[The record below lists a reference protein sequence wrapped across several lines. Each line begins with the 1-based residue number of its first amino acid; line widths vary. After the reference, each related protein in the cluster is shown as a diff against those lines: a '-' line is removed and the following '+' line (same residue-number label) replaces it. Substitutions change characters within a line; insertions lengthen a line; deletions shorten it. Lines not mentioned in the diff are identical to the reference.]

1 MRPRRVGL
9 DPQRRGRRA
18 LGPEARLRLL
28 QSGGDFMGVEEI
40 LDLTKRVPPRATD
53 RVPNRDA
60 DRERYQFL
68 PPLRYHDPMVP
79 QADHQPAQDLEL
91 KRSTAAEQLLRRL
104 VPHMRFASLTG
115 TGIRLS

>member
-1 MRPRRVGL
+1 
-9 DPQRRGRRA
+9 
-18 LGPEARLRLL
+18 
-28 QSGGDFMGVEEI
+28 MGVEI
-40 LDLTKRVPPRATD
+40 LDLTKGVPPRATD

-104 VPHMRFASLTG
+104 VVVPTDVVDRREPPCTVWG
-115 TGIRLS
+115 